1 MNQPVIKV
9 HRTAKKIAAR
19 ISEVFGE
26 SFPEERVYQW
36 RDTGKLRT
44 FQIGPNVCIRD
55 DILLEDLTGQRAA

>member
-26 SFPEERVYQW
+26 PFPEERVYQW

-44 FQIGPNVCIRD
+44 FNIGPNDVYS
-55 DILLEDLTGQRAA
+55 G